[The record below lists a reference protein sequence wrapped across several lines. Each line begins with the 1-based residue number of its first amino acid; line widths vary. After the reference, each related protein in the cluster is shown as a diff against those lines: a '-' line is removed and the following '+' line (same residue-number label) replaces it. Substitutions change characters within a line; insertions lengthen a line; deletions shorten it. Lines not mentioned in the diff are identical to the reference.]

1 MASNPEIPLDKPEQF
16 LVELAEIPNFA
27 ERIAC
32 FMFQSE
38 YEDNINTID
47 SKLHNIKSTCEMLS
61 NAESVKNVMSII
73 LALGNYMNGGN
84 LTRGQADGF
93 GIEILPKLRDVKSKD
108 SSVTLLHFIVRTYM
122 KKYLTDPL
130 NTEMALPVPEPGDIN
145 RAAAVN
151 FDEVHADLL
160 QLEKELKVCER
171 KTEKVIN
178 ASSEDNLQPFKDKMQ
193 TFLTTARKQI
203 QSQFAVLE
211 ECKLQ

>member
-38 YEDNINTID
+38 FEDNINTID
-47 SKLHNIKSTCEMLS
+47 SKLHNIKSTCEMLL
-61 NAESVKNVMSII
+61 NAESVKAVMAII

-122 KKYLTDPL
+122 KKLEDPL
-130 NTEMALPVPEPGDIN
+130 NTDLALPVPEPGDIN

-151 FDEVHADLL
+151 FDEISSDLQ
-160 QLEKELKVCER
+160 QLEKELKVCQR

-193 TFLTTARKQI
+193 AFLTSAQKQI
-203 QSQFAVLE
+203 QTQNEVLE
-211 ECKLQ
+211 ECKLK